1 MKSLQ
6 ITTQPYIY
14 NSRFGVLGEINVK
27 DAVLKTTTLK
37 QRLFDVNEE
46 TISKK
51 VSDENSP
58 GSKKSYL

>member
-14 NSRFGVLGEINVK
+14 SSRFGVLGEINVK